1 MELNAILT
9 PESVLQRQYW
19 RCLSASMQ
27 LHEMRYIK
35 RAGVAG
41 IALRARG
48 KYLSTIEMEL
58 GTLAV
63 VLSIKK
69 YDNVL

>member
-1 MELNAILT
+1 MELHAILT
-9 PESVLQRQYW
+9 PEFSLQHQYW
-19 RCLSASMQ
+19 HGLIASMQ
-27 LHEMRYIK
+27 LHEKRYIK